1 MNSSAKSELRKYYS
15 ATRRALPDEVISEK
29 SLQLSERVMAEL
41 DWEKVKNIHCF
52 LPLVGQNEPDVRSV
66 IEYAIRA
73 GKQVYASNPR
83 NKKTEALES
92 SLAQQVIEYDLSDA
106 VQFEV
111 IIIPMLA
118 YDSATRHRLGF
129 GGGFY
134 DRLLAKQPQAY
145 KLGVCF
151 SECVANLPSEPHD
164 VPLDD
169 CFIA

>member
-1 MNSSAKSELRKYYS
+1 MNSSAKSELRKHYS
-15 ATRRALPDEVISEK
+15 ATRRALPDKVVSEK
-29 SLQLSERVMAEL
+29 SLQLSERVMTEL

-52 LPLVGQNEPDVRSV
+52 LPLVGHNEPDVRSV

-73 GKQVYASNPR
+73 GKQVYTSNPR
-83 NKKTEALES
+83 DKKTTSVEA
-92 SLAQQVIEYDLSDA
+92 AQTQVIEYDLSDN

-118 YDSATRHRLGF
+118 YDPATHHRLGF

-151 SECVANLPSEPHD
+151 SECVASLPSEPHD
-164 VPLDD
+164 IPLDD
-169 CFIA
+169 CLIA

>member
-1 MNSSAKSELRKYYS
+1 MNSSAKSELRRHYS
-15 ATRRALPDEVISEK
+15 ATRHALSDEIIGKK

-41 DWEKVKNIHCF
+41 EWEKVKNIHCF
-52 LPLVGQNEPDVRSV
+52 LPLVGQNEPDIRSV

-73 GKQVYASNPR
+73 GKQVYTSNPR
-83 NKKTEALES
+83 NKKTAALES

-118 YDSATRHRLGF
+118 YDPATHHRLGF

-151 SECVANLPSEPHD
+151 SECVASLHSESHD
-164 VPLDD
+164 IPLDD